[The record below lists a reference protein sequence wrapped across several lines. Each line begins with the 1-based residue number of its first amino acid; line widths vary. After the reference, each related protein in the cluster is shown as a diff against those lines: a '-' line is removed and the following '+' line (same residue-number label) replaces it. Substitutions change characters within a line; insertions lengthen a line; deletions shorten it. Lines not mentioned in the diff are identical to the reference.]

1 MYEKRAFN
9 RAEQELSR
17 KLRTEM
23 EALEKRICEIGPC
36 RERSLALTKL
46 DEALLWANAAIAAG
60 GIERLMA
67 PVNKDFGQAA
77 DAVRYG
83 IEQYAPKREENDLQ
97 LKIADAIRKGLDE
110 AQEQFENQCNTMNAK
125 LGLYRAKLAELEPK
139 PERAAMM
146 ESVKKQ
152 IDDVCDEL
160 WKNEFYHCPRGE
172 ERRSK

>member
-23 EALEKRICEIGPC
+23 EALEKRIEEIGPC

-46 DEALLWANAAIAAG
+46 DEALLWANAAIATG
-60 GIERLMA
+60 GIERLRA

-83 IEQYAPKREENDLQ
+83 IEQYAPKREETDLQ
-97 LKIADAIRKGLDE
+97 ISIANAIRKGLDE
-110 AQEQFENQCNTMNAK
+110 AQEQFANECNTVNAK
-125 LGLYRAKLAELEPK
+125 FGLYRVMLAELEK
-139 PERAAMM
+139 GG
-146 ESVKKQ
+146 Q
-152 IDDVCDEL
+152 
-160 WKNEFYHCPRGE
+160 NE
-172 ERRSK
+172 

>member
-23 EALEKRICEIGPC
+23 EALEKRIEEIGPC

-60 GIERLMA
+60 GIERLRA

-77 DAVRYG
+77 DAIRYG
-83 IEQYAPKREENDLQ
+83 IERNAPKLASDLGSSTGQDELTLEEREAQHKALMDALRNGIEKLNAPKREELIVAN
-97 LKIADAIRKGLDE
+97 IR
-110 AQEQFENQCNTMNAK
+110 N
-125 LGLYRAKLAELEPK
+125 
-139 PERAAMM
+139 
-146 ESVKKQ
+146 V
-152 IDDVCDEL
+152 
-160 WKNEFYHCPRGE
+160 
-172 ERRSK
+172 